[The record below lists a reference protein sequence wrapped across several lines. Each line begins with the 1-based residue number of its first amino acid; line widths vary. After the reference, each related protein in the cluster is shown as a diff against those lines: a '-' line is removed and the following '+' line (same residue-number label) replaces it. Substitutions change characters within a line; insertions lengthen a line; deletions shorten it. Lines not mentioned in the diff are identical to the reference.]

1 MQYLTFRMDGV
12 EYAVDVRI
20 VETVVEHGEIMAV
33 PTPLRYM
40 RGAMD
45 LRGSIIPV
53 VDLRRKFGLPDREDA
68 DGGIVV
74 VFSAGSGGAGAGL
87 TVGALVDA
95 VSEVMDIDEDR
106 VESAR
111 GEAGALWE
119 RYVRGVIRIEGRMIV
134 VIEPEGLFSIG
145 EISELR
151 IA

>member
-20 VETVVEHGEIMAV
+20 VETVVEHGEIMSV
-33 PTPLRYM
+33 PTPLKYM
-40 RGAMD
+40 KGAMD
-45 LRGSIIPV
+45 LRGRVIPV
-53 VDLRRKFGLPDREDA
+53 VDLRKKFDLPDREDA

-74 VFSAGSGGAGAGL
+74 VFAAGAGGEGAGL

-95 VSEVMDIDEDR
+95 VSEVLDIDEGR

-111 GEAGALWE
+111 GEAVALWE

-134 VIEPEGLFSIG
+134 VLEPDGLFSIG
-145 EISELR
+145 EIAEMK

>member
-20 VETVVEHGEIMAV
+20 VETVVEHGEIMGV
-33 PTPLRYM
+33 PTPLKYM
-40 RGAMD
+40 KGAMD
-45 LRGSIIPV
+45 LRGRVIPV
-53 VDLRRKFGLPDREDA
+53 VDLRRKFGLPDREGEDR
-68 DGGIVV
+68 GIVV
-74 VFSAGSGGAGAGL
+74 VISTGL

-95 VSEVMDIDEDR
+95 VSEVMDIDEGR

-134 VIEPEGLFSIG
+134 VIEPEGLFSLG
-145 EISELR
+145 EIAQMK

>member
-20 VETVVEHGEIMAV
+20 VETVVEHGDIMSV
-33 PTPLRYM
+33 PTPLKYM
-40 RGAMD
+40 KGAMD
-45 LRGSIIPV
+45 LRGRIIPV
-53 VDLRRKFGLPDREDA
+53 VDLRKKFGLPELEDP

-74 VFSAGSGGAGAGL
+74 VISTGL

-95 VSEVMDIDEDR
+95 VSEVMDIDEGR

-119 RYVRGVIRIEGRMIV
+119 RYVRGVIRIDGRMIV

-145 EISELR
+145 EIAEMK

>member
-20 VETVVEHGEIMAV
+20 VETVVEHGDIMSV
-33 PTPLRYM
+33 PTPLKYM
-40 RGAMD
+40 KGAMD
-45 LRGSIIPV
+45 LRGRIIPV
-53 VDLRRKFGLPDREDA
+53 VDLRRKFGLADREDA
-68 DGGIVV
+68 EGGIVV
-74 VFSAGSGGAGAGL
+74 VISTGL
-87 TVGALVDA
+87 TVGALVDE
-95 VSEVMDIDEDR
+95 VSEVMDIDEGR
-106 VESAR
+106 VEIAR

-145 EISELR
+145 EIAAMK

>member
-20 VETVVEHGEIMAV
+20 VETVVEHGDIMGV
-33 PTPLRYM
+33 PTPLKYM
-40 RGAMD
+40 KGAMD
-45 LRGSIIPV
+45 LRGRIIPV
-53 VDLRRKFGLPDREDA
+53 VDLRKKFGLPDREDA
-68 DGGIVV
+68 EGGIVV
-74 VFSAGSGGAGAGL
+74 VISTGL
-87 TVGALVDA
+87 TVGALVDE
-95 VSEVMDIDEDR
+95 VSEVMDIDEGR
-106 VESAR
+106 VEIAR

-145 EISELR
+145 EIAAMK